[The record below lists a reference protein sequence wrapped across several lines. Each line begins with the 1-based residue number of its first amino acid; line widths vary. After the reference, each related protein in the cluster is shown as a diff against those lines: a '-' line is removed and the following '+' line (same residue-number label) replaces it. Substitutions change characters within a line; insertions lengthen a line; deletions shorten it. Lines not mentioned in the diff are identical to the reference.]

1 MGGKKR
7 MLKNA
12 YLLRSPARSP
22 TRGRGK
28 SRSLF
33 VATPP
38 SSFVVAAYLQ
48 VRLTPQDFGSP
59 RERDFA
65 KLNLPLPACRSLGAG
80 RGIFEHPWKN
90 CFL

>member
-1 MGGKKR
+1 

-12 YLLRSPARSP
+12 HLLRYPARSP

-38 SSFVVAAYLQ
+38 FVVAAYLQ

-65 KLNLPLPACRSLGAG
+65 KLNLHLPACRSLGAG